1 MSASASQTG
10 KELYEFGPFRVDVQR
25 EILLRAGEPVPLK
38 PKTFQILLLLVRH
51 SQEVV
56 TKDDLMKAVWPDTFV
71 EEANLSRN
79 IFMLRKALGE
89 SPQDRRYVVTVP
101 GQGYRLVESVRLVPE
116 RELSVVANHAKVQ
129 VQVKETKPWGR
140 PWVLIAAVVGLLLAV
155 AAVALRFSLHRRAVL
170 SEKDT
175 LVLADFA
182 NATGDPV
189 FEGTLRQGLAVQLEQ
204 SPFLSLISEDR
215 IQRSLR
221 LMGQPA
227 NARLTPETARAVCER
242 TASYAVLD
250 GSIASLGSQYVL
262 GLRARDCRTGEVLA
276 EEQVQAEK
284 KENVL
289 NALDQIASKLRAR
302 VGESLTTVKK
312 HDTPLAEAT
321 TPSLEAL
328 KAYSTGWKVL
338 SSTGSA
344 AAVPFFH
351 HAIEIDP
358 KFAMAYAA
366 LGRMYGDIG
375 ESILSAEN
383 TSRAYQLRD
392 RVSDYEK
399 FFISASYDLQVT
411 GNVDKAAQTCD
422 LWAQAYPRAMIP
434 HAFLGGAIYPA
445 LARYEESDK
454 EAKVVVELDPDFSIG
469 YFILSSSELALER
482 ASEAKDPIQRA
493 LQRNLQSPEL
503 SIQQ

>member
-1 MSASASQTG
+1 VETPSAIIYQ
-10 KELYEFGPFRVDVQR
+10 FGPFEVNASSGDLLKDGKRVKLQQQPFR
-25 EILLRAGEPVPLK
+25 
-38 PKTFQILLLLVRH
+38 LLVFLLENAGR
-51 SQEVV
+51 VV
-56 TKDDLMKAVWPDTFV
+56 TGEEIQRRIWQCNTFV
-71 EEANLSRN
+71 DFDSSLRVAVRKMREALGDDAENPRYIETIPRRGYRFLVLAVPRSDSVSPITEGNKAHEMEE
-79 IFMLRKALGE
+79 RKAG
-89 SPQDRRYVVTVP
+89 SQR
-101 GQGYRLVESVRLVPE
+101 S
-116 RELSVVANHAKVQ
+116 K
-129 VQVKETKPWGR
+129 KWGFVIVI
-140 PWVLIAAVVGLLLAV
+140 PLFI
-155 AAVALRFSLHRRAVL
+155 AVALGTFRFFFISKKVL
-170 SEKDT
+170 TEKDT
-175 LVLADFA
+175 VVLAEFA
-182 NATGDPV
+182 NSTGDPV
-189 FEGTLRQGLAVQLEQ
+189 FDGTLRQGMAVQLEQ
-204 SPFLSLISEDR
+204 SPFLSLISEER
-215 IQRSLR
+215 TQRTLQ
-221 LMGQPA
+221 LMGQPWD
-227 NARLTPETARAVCER
+227 ARLTPEIAREVCER
-242 TASYAVLD
+242 TASSAVLD

-289 NALDQIASKLRAR
+289 NALDQIASRLRAR

-411 GNVDKAAQTCD
+411 GNVDKAA
-422 LWAQAYPRAMIP
+422 
-434 HAFLGGAIYPA
+434 
-445 LARYEESDK
+445 
-454 EAKVVVELDPDFSIG
+454 
-469 YFILSSSELALER
+469 
-482 ASEAKDPIQRA
+482 
-493 LQRNLQSPEL
+493 
-503 SIQQ
+503 